1 MSKQI
6 LKRDESIKRGVDKNS
21 EIIIKARYLED
32 SEKDWTDKIKNIMY
46 EISKIDNDLEFNSYC
61 EKSLKNMDF
70 IPGGRILR
78 NLNRIKGSTMNC
90 NCLPIG
96 DSIEEIGSCFKNSLI
111 IWSFGGG
118 IGINFSSLRPKGANM
133 VTKGGF
139 SSGLVSFLRAI
150 DSLAATIETG
160 GQRRAAGMAVCDI
173 SHPEIMDFID
183 IKLKDGLISYFNL
196 SVAVNDQFLEAVE
209 KNEKWDLTFG
219 GKVYNT
225 VDANML
231 WNKILNNMVK
241 SAEPGLLHWGNLIK
255 NNTYYFS
262 PIISTNPCGEI
273 PLPNFGSCCL
283 GSINL
288 NNMVSGFQTNWK
300 KLEST
305 INVGVRF
312 LDNII
317 DINHYPLQE
326 LATESLNSRR
336 IGLGVMG
343 LADYIIK
350 KGIRYGSEKC
360 LVEIEKLFKFI
371 RDKAYESSI
380 ELAGI
385 KSGFPMFDKVKYGKA
400 SFIRKLPAKLRLA
413 IKEHGIRNSS
423 ILTCAP
429 TGTTSLITN
438 VSSGIEPIPYKAYR
452 RCDRVGERIY
462 IHPIYKENLLKGEKN
477 EFLVDIS
484 DLRPEDHFEVQAT
497 IQKYIDSSISK
508 TINLPGDTTPD
519 KLSRLLL
526 EYIHDLKG
534 VTVYRDGSR
543 EGQIINKLS
552 EEEVLK
558 YLKEKEKITCK
569 LSKQDVKCTKGVC
582 EI

>member
-1 MSKQI
+1 M
-6 LKRDESIKRGVDKNS
+6 
-21 EIIIKARYLED
+21 
-32 SEKDWTDKIKNIMY
+32 
-46 EISKIDNDLEFNSYC
+46 F
-61 EKSLKNMDF
+61 
-70 IPGGRILR
+70 RI
-78 NLNRIKGSTMNC
+78 
-90 NCLPIG
+90 
-96 DSIEEIGSCFKNSLI
+96 
-111 IWSFGGG
+111 
-118 IGINFSSLRPKGANM
+118 
-133 VTKGGF
+133 
-139 SSGLVSFLRAI
+139 
-150 DSLAATIETG
+150 
-160 GQRRAAGMAVCDI
+160 
-173 SHPEIMDFID
+173 
-183 IKLKDGLISYFNL
+183 
-196 SVAVNDQFLEAVE
+196 
-209 KNEKWDLTFG
+209 
-219 GKVYNT
+219 
-225 VDANML
+225 
-231 WNKILNNMVK
+231 
-241 SAEPGLLHWGNLIK
+241 
-255 NNTYYFS
+255 
-262 PIISTNPCGEI
+262 
-273 PLPNFGSCCL
+273 
-283 GSINL
+283 
-288 NNMVSGFQTNWK
+288 K

-305 INVGVRF
+305 IKVGVRF

-343 LADYIIK
+343 LADYLIK

>member
-6 LKRDESIKRGVDKNS
+6 LNKNS
-21 EIIIKARYLED
+21 EIIIKARYLDE
-32 SEKDWTDKIKNIMY
+32 SENNWSDKIEKIIR
-46 EISKIDNDLEFNSYC
+46 EINKIDKDEEFNVNCRSAL
-61 EKSLKNMDF
+61 EDMNF

-78 NLNRIKGSTMNC
+78 NLGRIKGSTMNC
-90 NCLPIG
+90 NVLPIG

-118 IGINFSSLRPKGANM
+118 IGINFSPLRPKGTNM
-133 VTKGGF
+133 VTKGGTA
-139 SSGLVSFLRAI
+139 SGLVSFLKAI

-183 IKLKDGLISYFNL
+183 VKLQDGLISYFNL
-196 SVAVNDQFLEAVE
+196 SVAVNDRFLEAVE
-209 KNEKWDLTFG
+209 KKDKWNLTFG
-219 GKVYNT
+219 GKIYNT

-241 SAEPGLLHWGNLIK
+241 SAEPGLIHWGNLVK

-262 PIISTNPCGEI
+262 PIVSTNPCGEI

-288 NNMVSGFQTNWK
+288 ENMLSGVQTNWK
-300 KLEST
+300 KLGDT
-305 INVGVRF
+305 IKVGVRF

-317 DINHYPLQE
+317 DINYYPLQE

-343 LADYIIK
+343 LANYLVK
-350 KGIRYGSEKC
+350 KGIKYGSEKC
-360 LVEIEKLFKFI
+360 LVELDKLFKFI

-385 KSGFPMFDKVKYGKA
+385 KSVFPMFDRVKYGKA
-400 SFIRKLPAKLRLA
+400 SFIRKLPAKIRIA
-413 IKEHGIRNSS
+413 IKEYGIRNAS

-429 TGTTSLITN
+429 TGTISLIPNT
-438 VSSGIEPIPYKAYR
+438 SSGIEPIPYKAYR

-462 IHPIYKENLLKGEKN
+462 IHSIYKKCLLEGKKDDS
-477 EFLVDIS
+477 LVDIL
-484 DLRPEDHFEVQAT
+484 DLKPEDHFEVQAT

-508 TINLPGDTTPD
+508 TINLPKEATSKDLN
-519 KLSRLLL
+519 KLLL

-534 VTVYRDGSR
+534 VTVYRDESR
-543 EGQIINKLS
+543 KGQIINRLS
-552 EEEVLK
+552 EEEALK
-558 YLKEKEKITCK
+558 CLKEEEEKITDK
-569 LSKQDVKCTKGVC
+569 LSKQDVKCAKGVC